1 MIGNKVGQGRTEG
14 GQGSDG
20 ASHGSLEFA
29 PKTTTHRAGTGRN
42 CIGMSHFITFSR
54 RVKSD
59 TMPRIVGIPQAVE
72 RGINMSGP
80 SFFANTCGA
89 CGVCQ

>member
-1 MIGNKVGQGRTEG
+1 MAATGRP
-14 GQGSDG
+14 
-20 ASHGSLEFA
+20 HGSLEFT
-29 PKTTTHRAGTGRN
+29 PKTTTHRAETGRN

-72 RGINMSGP
+72 RGNKHERAVV
-80 SFFANTCGA
+80 FR
-89 CGVCQ
+89 